1 MIYKNFSFPKRFAHL
16 LPGELNQLKTKV
28 VTVNPGGDLIS
39 QVYDTLDKAL
49 AEHNLHE
56 FAGPFGDGIS
66 NELCIRFESSAA
78 CDILS
83 N

>member
-28 VTVNPGGDLIS
+28 VTATSEGALTV
-39 QVYDTLDKAL
+39 QVYDNLDKAL
-49 AEHNLHE
+49 AEHDLTE

-66 NELCIRFESSAA
+66 NELCIRFESPAA

>member
-1 MIYKNFSFPKRFAHL
+1 MMYKNFSFPKRFAHL
-16 LPGELNQLKTKV
+16 LSGELDRLRVKV
-28 VTVNPGGDLIS
+28 VTVSPGGSLTQQI
-39 QVYDTLDKAL
+39 YDNLDKAL

-66 NELCIRFESSAA
+66 NQLCIRFESPAA